1 MKSASERRS
10 GMLSGSIWDKILLFA
25 LPLAATSILQQV
37 FNAADVAVVGR
48 FVGNAAQAAVG
59 SNGPII
65 GLLVNL
71 FIGLSLGTNVLV
83 SQYIGAGNEGGVR
96 KTVHTSI
103 ILGVVGGVALAV
115 LGWFISSP
123 VVTVM
128 DVPEDVHDMAV
139 LYLRI
144 YLMGMPVI
152 LLYNFLSAVFRAQ
165 GDTKTPLIVLF
176 ISGVV
181 NVALNLLFVVGLHM
195 TVDGVA
201 IATVVSNLVSSAVLL
216 WLLIRGQ
223 GQVKVELK
231 YMRVDW
237 FTLRRIIQVGLP
249 AGVQSMVFSIANI
262 TIQRAL
268 NSLGTVV
275 MAGSS
280 AANYVESF
288 TYSVLSAFGQ
298 AITTFVGQ
306 NCGAGDLD
314 RCRRSLRVTLLV
326 GYIFFG
332 AAVALLLIFAT
343 PLLRIFNSDP
353 AVIENGLIRIRY
365 MFIGHTF
372 SLAVEVLSGYMRG
385 FGYSLVPAL
394 CSLVFVC
401 GSRFFWV
408 FVVFPANPTFGTLM
422 MVYPV
427 SLSITAAVIATAC
440 FLSRKKMYAHV
451 RQPRGEEAAE
461 GV

>member
-1 MKSASERRS
+1 
-10 GMLSGSIWDKILLFA
+10 MLSGSIWDKILLFA

-83 SQYIGAGNEGGVR
+83 SQYIGAGNVGGVR

-103 ILGVVGGVALAV
+103 ILGVVGGVALAA

-451 RQPRGEEAAE
+451 RQPQREDAAE

>member
-1 MKSASERRS
+1 MKSASERKS

-59 SNGPII
+59 SNGPVI

-83 SQYIGAGNEGGVR
+83 SQYIGAGNREGVR

-103 ILGVVGGVALAV
+103 LLGLIGGVGLAV

-123 VVTVM
+123 VVTMM
-128 DVPEDVHDMAV
+128 DVPDDVHDMAV

-165 GDTKTPLIVLF
+165 GDTRTPLIVLF
-176 ISGVV
+176 VSGIV
-181 NVALNLLFVVGLHM
+181 NVILNLVFVAGFHM

-216 WLLIRGQ
+216 WLLVRSRD
-223 GQVKVELK
+223 QVRVEARYLK
-231 YMRVDW
+231 LDL
-237 FTLRRIIQVGLP
+237 FTLKRILQVGLP
-249 AGVQSMVFSIANI
+249 AGVQSMVFSVANI

-288 TYSVLSAFGQ
+288 TYSVLSSFGQ
-298 AITTFVGQ
+298 AVTTFVGQ
-306 NCGAGDLD
+306 NCGAGNLD
-314 RCRRSLRVTLLV
+314 RCRRSLKVTLLI

-332 AAVALLLIFAT
+332 AAVALLLTFAT
-343 PLLRIFNSDP
+343 PLLRVFNRDP

-365 MFIGHTF
+365 MFLGHTF

-385 FGYSLVPAL
+385 FGYSLVPAI

-408 FVVFPANPTFGTLM
+408 FVVFPADPTFGTLM

-427 SLSITAAVIATAC
+427 SLSITATVIAAAC
-440 FLSRKKMYAHV
+440 FLSRKRMYAHV
-451 RQPRGEEAAE
+451 STVPQKPAEE

>member
-1 MKSASERRS
+1 MKTAEERKS
-10 GMLSGSIWDKILLFA
+10 GMLSGTIWDKILLFA
-25 LPLAATSILQQV
+25 LPLAATSILQQI

-83 SQYIGAGNEGGVR
+83 SQYIGAGNRDGIR
-96 KTVHTSI
+96 KAVHTSI
-103 ILGVVGGVALAV
+103 ILGITGGIGLAV

-123 VVTVM
+123 VVNMM
-128 DVPEDVHDMAV
+128 DVPDDVHEMAV

-144 YLMGMPVI
+144 YLLGMPVI

-165 GDTKTPLIVLF
+165 GDTRTPLIVLF

-181 NVALNLLFVVGLHM
+181 NVILNIALVAGLHM

-216 WLLIRGQ
+216 WILFRGR
-223 GQVKVELK
+223 GEVKVELR
-231 YMRVDW
+231 YMTMDW
-237 FTLRRIIQVGLP
+237 FTLRRILQVGLP

-288 TYSVLSAFGQ
+288 TYSVLSSFGQ
-298 AITTFVGQ
+298 AVTTFVGQ
-306 NCGAGDLD
+306 NCGAGNLN
-314 RCRRSLRVTLLV
+314 RCRRSLRVTFLV
-326 GYIFFG
+326 GYAFFG
-332 AAVALLLIFAT
+332 AAVALLLTFAT

-365 MFIGHTF
+365 MFVGHAF
-372 SLAVEVLSGYMRG
+372 SLIVEVVSGYMRG
-385 FGYSLVPAL
+385 YGYSLVPAL

-408 FVVFPANPTFGTLM
+408 FVVFPADPTFGTLM

-427 SLSITAAVIATAC
+427 SLSITAAVIGTAC

-451 RQPRGEEAAE
+451 STAAPKPAGEGA
-461 GV
+461 

>member
-1 MKSASERRS
+1 
-10 GMLSGSIWDKILLFA
+10 MLSGTIWDKILLFA

-37 FNAADVAVVGR
+37 FNAADVAVVGQ
-48 FVGNAAQAAVG
+48 FVGSAAQAAVG

-65 GLLVNL
+65 NLLVNL
-71 FIGLSLGTNVLV
+71 FVGLSLGTNVLV
-83 SQYIGAGNEGGVR
+83 SQYTGSGNREGVR

-103 ILGVVGGVALAV
+103 ILGVVGGVVLAI
-115 LGWFISSP
+115 LGWFISGP
-123 VVTVM
+123 VVTMM
-128 DVPEDVHDMAV
+128 DVPDDVRDMAE

-144 YLMGMPVI
+144 YLMGMPII
-152 LLYNFLSAVFRAQ
+152 LLYNFLSAIFRAQ
-165 GDTKTPLIVLF
+165 GDTKTPLVVLM

-181 NVALNLLFVVGLHM
+181 NVILNIAFVAGLHM

-201 IATVVSNLVSSAVLL
+201 IATVVSNLISSAVLL
-216 WLLIRGQ
+216 WLLIRSTGD
-223 GQVKVELK
+223 VKVEMRYLK
-231 YMRVDW
+231 VDP
-237 FTLRRIIQVGLP
+237 FTLKRIFQVGIP
-249 AGVQSMVFSIANI
+249 AGVQGMVFSIANI

-288 TYSVLSAFGQ
+288 TYSVLSSFGQ

-306 NCGAGDLD
+306 NCGAGNLD
-314 RCRRSLRVTLLV
+314 RCRRSLRETILIGYAVFGVTV
-326 GYIFFG
+326 G
-332 AAVALLLIFAT
+332 LLLTFAT

-353 AVIENGLIRIRY
+353 AVIENGLTRIKY
-365 MFIGHTF
+365 MFVGHAF
-372 SLAVEVLSGYMRG
+372 SLIVEVLSGYMRG
-385 FGYSLVPAL
+385 YGYSLVPAL

-408 FVVFPANPTFGTLM
+408 FVVFPADPTFGTLM

-440 FLSRKKMYAHV
+440 FLSRKRMYAHV
-451 RQPRGEEAAE
+451 STAPKAPAPEAA
-461 GV
+461 

>member
-1 MKSASERRS
+1 MKSASERKS

-48 FVGNAAQAAVG
+48 FVGSAAQAAVG

-83 SQYIGAGNEGGVR
+83 SQYIGAGNREGVR

-103 ILGVVGGVALAV
+103 LLGLIGGVGLAV
-115 LGWFISSP
+115 LGWYISSP
-123 VVTVM
+123 VVTMM
-128 DVPEDVHDMAV
+128 DVPDDVHDMAV

-144 YLMGMPVI
+144 YLLGMPVI
-152 LLYNFLSAVFRAQ
+152 LLYNFLSAVFRGQ

-181 NVALNLLFVVGLHM
+181 NVILNLVFVVGFHM

-216 WLLIRGQ
+216 WLLIRGR
-223 GQVKVELK
+223 GQVRVELR
-231 YMRVDW
+231 YLRMDF
-237 FTLRRIIQVGLP
+237 FTLKRILQVGLP
-249 AGVQSMVFSIANI
+249 AGVQSMVFSVANI

-288 TYSVLSAFGQ
+288 TYSVLSSFGQ
-298 AITTFVGQ
+298 AVTTFVGQ
-306 NCGAGDLD
+306 NCGAGNLD
-314 RCRRSLRVTLLV
+314 RCRRSLKVTFLI
-326 GYIFFG
+326 GYLFFG
-332 AAVALLLIFAT
+332 AAVALLLTFAT
-343 PLLRIFNSDP
+343 PLLRIFNEDP

-365 MFIGHTF
+365 MFLGHTF

-408 FVVFPANPTFGTLM
+408 FVVFQANPTFDTLM

-440 FLSRKKMYAHV
+440 FLSRKRMYAHV
-451 RQPRGEEAAE
+451 AAPRPAPEPGQ
-461 GV
+461 